1 MCVKTAFFVE
11 PTQLLFCTAK
21 VKHTSDKKHHTFLR
35 EGRRGKRRSAS
46 ATTRE
51 NEASLN
57 ETARQL
63 NSDLPVGGSVSN

>member
-1 MCVKTAFFVE
+1 MKTAFFVE

-21 VKHTSDKKHHTFLR
+21 VKHTSDKHNTFLR
-35 EGRRGKRRSAS
+35 EGRGGKRRSAS